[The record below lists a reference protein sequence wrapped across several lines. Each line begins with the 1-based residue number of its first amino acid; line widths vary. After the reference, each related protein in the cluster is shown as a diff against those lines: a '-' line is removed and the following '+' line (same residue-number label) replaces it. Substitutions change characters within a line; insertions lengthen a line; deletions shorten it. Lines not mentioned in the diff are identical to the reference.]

1 MENSGLKKVRIFW
14 DCLFPACQGLKIGI
28 NRQPLSLFYKL
39 SKRNESKVRRLPAS
53 ELYEGEIVVYQLSE
67 LKYKGKM
74 WINYDEKI
82 KEEGKI

>member
-1 MENSGLKKVRIFW
+1 MRVKC
-14 DCLFPACQGLKIGI
+14 DACQ
-28 NRQPLSLFYKL
+28 
-39 SKRNESKVRRLPAS
+39 RLNFMR
-53 ELYEGEIVVYQLSE
+53 GEIVVYQLSE

>member
-1 MENSGLKKVRIFW
+1 MPQRYPKRPKRQAVNGEN
-14 DCLFPACQGLKIGI
+14 
-28 NRQPLSLFYKL
+28 PLTTRANGFRFYKL

>member
-1 MENSGLKKVRIFW
+1 M
-14 DCLFPACQGLKIGI
+14 
-28 NRQPLSLFYKL
+28 
-39 SKRNESKVRRLPAS
+39 RRLPAS